1 MQWIQDKKNNLAD
14 MKLDKKLLLI
24 LFTSFFFFQGKAQE
38 IVISNPVKISSK
50 LSDFEIL
57 GKNQNGLYV
66 RYYNGTTNEL
76 ELFNQQLRS
85 VSKREVD
92 VKDKNSK
99 IESIFLQD
107 DRAVVFYTSQIN
119 GNLFLKARWLNNYL
133 EPSNTEFFLDSIV
146 NIKNAGYYSY
156 YIKQST
162 NLKYFSFF
170 SIFEDKAGF
179 SVKYQVLNSDLEFVA
194 DGVFEIKQKDMI
206 LKSFKIN
213 DNGVVYAVMA
223 HQIKGSDANDYV
235 YDQLYSFIYNPTTQL
250 GLEQHNEISEGLR
263 FKNIITEIDN
273 FSNRAYTAS
282 NYLNKDNP
290 EDLGLFILSTE
301 PNSAHTLQH
310 RYPYTKE
317 AMSRLHSYDAKDW
330 KDQAMIIRPKQII
343 TQSDGGCVVISEGQY
358 QYTKVI
364 RSTPYSYPY
373 SMYGDMYTK
382 VYDQNHYFDIS
393 AASID
398 GNGKINWTALMPKMQ
413 MTEGDGGM
421 YSSYVLMEANNVLK
435 FLFNED
441 IYSNGNFVEYN
452 LNPAGETKNMSLL
465 NSQKDE
471 LVLIPQKG
479 LQISP
484 TEVVI
489 PSEQKRILQLVLFK
503 Y

>member
-1 MQWIQDKKNNLAD
+1 MILRN
-14 MKLDKKLLLI
+14 KLLLI
-24 LFTSFFFFQGKAQE
+24 LLLSFSFIQVKAQE
-38 IVISNPVKISSK
+38 IVISNPVKLSSK
-50 LSDFEIL
+50 QTDFEII
-57 GKNQNGLYV
+57 GNNKNGLYV
-66 RYYNGTTNEL
+66 RYNNSSNSEL
-76 ELFNQQLRS
+76 ELFNNQLRS
-85 VSKREVD
+85 VIKREIN
-92 VKDKNSK
+92 VKDRNAK
-99 IESIFLQD
+99 IESIFLQE
-107 DRAVVFYTSQIN
+107 DRAVVFYTQQIEAR
-119 GNLFLKARWLNNYL
+119 LYLKARTLNNYL
-133 EPSNTEFFLDSIV
+133 EPSNTEYYLDSIV

-156 YIKQST
+156 YIKQSA

-170 SIFEDKAGF
+170 SIFEDKEGF
-179 SVKYQVLNSDLEFVA
+179 SVKYQILDSDLQFVA
-194 DGVFEIKQKDMI
+194 DGIFEIKQRDMV

-223 HQIKGSDANDYV
+223 HQVRGSDPNDYV
-235 YDQLYSFIYNPTTQL
+235 YDQLYSFVYDPKTQQ
-250 GLEQHNEISEGLR
+250 GLEQHNEISERLR

-273 FSNRAYTAS
+273 FTNRAYAAS
-282 NYLNKDNP
+282 SYKSIDNP
-290 EDLGLFILSTE
+290 DNIGLFVLSTE
-301 PNSAHTLQH
+301 PNSNHTLQH

-317 AMSRLHSYDAKDW
+317 AMSQLHSYDAKDW
-330 KDQAMIIRPKQII
+330 KDQAMIIRPKQLI
-343 TQSDGGCVVISEGQY
+343 TQSDGGCVIISEGQY

-364 RSTPYSYPY
+364 RSTPYTYPY

-393 AASID
+393 AISID
-398 GNGKINWTALMPKMQ
+398 GNGQMNWNALMPKMQ

-421 YSSYVLMEANNVLK
+421 YSSYVMLEANNVLK

-452 LNPAGETKNMSLL
+452 LNPAGETKSLSLL
-465 NSQKDE
+465 NTQKDG

-484 TEVVI
+484 TELVI